1 MRQGSGTYVRGV
13 TADRRQ
19 QAQEE
24 QAQHLARE
32 LLAEAAR
39 LGVPGELVARALQ
52 RELGGRT
59 R

>member
-19 QAQEE
+19 QVQEE
-24 QAQHLARE
+24 RALYLARE

-39 LGVPGELVARALQ
+39 LGVPGELVSRALQ
-52 RELGGRT
+52 RELGGRA